1 MCLLETDESDLT
13 GRVGEEEEG
22 SDMIREAT
30 CPELLLPCLLKGETT
45 REGAGLSILVSCP
58 LRMDGR
64 ESGVGCLDFGPFGRL
79 SPSP

>member
-45 REGAGLSILVSCP
+45 TPEKVQGYRS
-58 LRMDGR
+58 
-64 ESGVGCLDFGPFGRL
+64 
-79 SPSP
+79 